1 MDSYN
6 LQGAE
11 DQINGLG
18 SQALDEQ
25 NFISN
30 FNANQVEAYKTNLN
44 NLETK
49 WGQADQKNL
58 AEFGAYQLHLGDA
71 SKRLYDAVKGGFEVG
86 DSQLAKNPVRAYEGA
101 KYLYNL
107 PGRLTTKAPVND
119 VFTGRQEVNTVDLA
133 EQANFEPNL
142 ASDVYSK
149 GNVLKEDS
157 SMVDFYTSATPKNVT
172 PDDPDEVGGLYK
184 SKTPLQTKD
193 GTTIETSQPKP
204 ASENP
209 VNEPTTQTT
218 TATETAETN
227 AGKTTE
233 AGASTGTEV
242 AGAVDKGAEA
252 TEGLTNTTRMAKI
265 GSALKGGFSTA
276 GTVAEGVGKV
286 AGTVASGVFLGMD
299 IGQQVSSGKFF
310 YGDDK
315 AQNIGNTMNE
325 IGSAMDVIGVATGD
339 PLLVALG
346 VGSSAVGGIISG
358 FDELFEHKEKEKDPS
373 TISPT
378 DLTPQQQIAGSVVD
392 TNIAGAGG
400 LAQATTSTLAQ
411 ARVGVA

>member
-18 SQALDEQ
+18 AQALDEQ

-30 FNANQVEAYKTNLN
+30 YNANQVESYKTNLN
-44 NLETK
+44 NLENK
-49 WGQADQKNL
+49 WGQADQRNL
-58 AEFGAYQLHLGDA
+58 AEFGAYQLHMGDA
-71 SKRLYDAVKGGFEVG
+71 SKRLYDAVKGGFEIG

-101 KYLYNL
+101 KYLAKL
-107 PGRLTTKAPVND
+107 PGRLVTKAPVND

-133 EQANFEPNL
+133 EQSNFEPNL
-142 ASDVYSK
+142 VGDVYSK

-157 SMVDFYTSATPKNVT
+157 SLVDFYKSSATPNTVT
-172 PDDPDEVGGLYK
+172 ADDPDEIGGLYK

-193 GTTIETSQPKP
+193 GNSIETSQPKP
-204 ASENP
+204 QSENP
-209 VNEPTTQTT
+209 VNEPTETT
-218 TATETAETN
+218 PEPVETN
-227 AGKTTE
+227 AGTTTE

-242 AGAVDKGAEA
+242 AGAVDKTAEA
-252 TEGLTNTTRMAKI
+252 TEGLTETTRMAKL

-286 AGTVASGVFLGMD
+286 AGTVASGVFLGLD

-358 FDELFEHKEKEKDPS
+358 FDELFEHKQKEKDPS
-373 TISPT
+373 TI
-378 DLTPQQQIAGSVVD
+378 DDKNLTPQQQIAGSVVD

-400 LAQATTSTLAQ
+400 LAQQTTSTLAQ

>member
-30 FNANQVEAYKTNLN
+30 YNAQQVEAYKTNLN

-49 WGQADQKNL
+49 WGGADKNNL
-58 AEFGAYQLHLGDA
+58 EEFGAYQLHMGDA
-71 SKRLYDAVKGGFEVG
+71 SKRLYDAVKGGFEVS

-101 KYLYNL
+101 KYLVKL
-107 PGRLTTKAPVND
+107 PGRLTSKAPVND

-133 EQANFEPNL
+133 EQSNFEPNL
-142 ASDVYSK
+142 AGDFSE
-149 GNVLKEDS
+149 GNVVREDS
-157 SMVDFYTSATPKNVT
+157 SLVDFYTSATPTTVT
-172 PDDPDEVGGLYK
+172 AEDPDEVGGLYK

-193 GTTIETSQPKP
+193 GNTIETSEPKP
-204 ASENP
+204 QSENP
-209 VNEPTTQTT
+209 VNEPTETT
-218 TATETAETN
+218 PEATETN
-227 AGKTTE
+227 AGTTTE
-233 AGASTGTEV
+233 TGASTGTEV
-242 AGAVDKGAEA
+242 AGGIDKGAEA
-252 TEGLTNTTRMAKI
+252 TEGLTETTRMAKL

-286 AGTVASGVFLGMD
+286 AGTVASGVFLGLD

-315 AQNIGNTMNE
+315 AQNVGNTMNE
-325 IGSAMDVIGVATGD
+325 IGSAMDIIGVATGD

-358 FDELFEHKEKEKDPS
+358 FDELFEHKKKEADPTTIDDKDLKPA
-373 TISPT
+373 
-378 DLTPQQQIAGSVVD
+378 QQITGGVVD

-400 LAQATTSTLAQ
+400 LAQQSTSTLAQ